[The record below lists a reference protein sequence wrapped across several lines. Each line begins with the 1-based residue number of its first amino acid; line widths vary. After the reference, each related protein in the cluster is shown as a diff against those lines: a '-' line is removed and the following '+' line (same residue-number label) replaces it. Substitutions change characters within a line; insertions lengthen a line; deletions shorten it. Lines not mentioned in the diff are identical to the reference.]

1 MRFLKYHIFIYI
13 LICFTGNSF
22 GQYIQVNDTYTAQQL
37 IENVLINSPCANA
50 SNFTVSGDTFSPG
63 EQSFGYFNAGTSSFP
78 FTDGIVMST
87 SRAKRTEGPNDNLI
101 DEGQTS
107 WLGDSDLEQALNIT
121 GTYNATVLEFDFT
134 PLTSTISFDYIFASE
149 EYQGTAPCRYSDGFA
164 FLLKEAGTANPYVN
178 LAVIPNT
185 TTPVL
190 VTTVHPDIPGRCSAI
205 NETYFGGYNS
215 SSAPINLNGQTTVL
229 TAQSTVIPGR
239 TYHIKLVIAD
249 HENIRYDS
257 AIFLGGGSFNVG
269 TDLGPD
275 RLTATNNS
283 ICTGKTFDIITN
295 ETGINSYKWFKDT
308 FEILGETNPT
318 LTVSTPGIYKVEI
331 TLGATSCISK
341 GQITIEYL
349 PTPVLTNTT
358 MVQCDENLDGITLF
372 NLTKLDSIIT
382 NNDNSFSAVTYYEYL
397 ADAQSQ
403 NVINSIPIPTSYSSI
418 PKTIYASA
426 SNALGCFGLA
436 TVILQIS
443 TTTVPSSRDF
453 ESCDLDGDKDGFYGF
468 HLIEIDP
475 IVLNGLPA
483 GLVVNYYP
491 TYNDALLQT
500 NQLPAIYTNTIRYVI
515 TIYAKIINGTD
526 CYGILP
532 VTLFVNKNE
541 PDNFE
546 DEYVY
551 LCNDIP
557 QTVSIATTFSS
568 YTWSNGD
575 TDFSTDIT
583 AAGDYT
589 VTVTDSNTC
598 EATKKYIAFA
608 SEKPTITSVAIND
621 FQGNENTL
629 LVHFTGIGDYEFSL
643 DGIFYQNSPYFT
655 NVRSGFY
662 TIEARDIKGCGSDFY
677 EIYVL
682 NYPNYFTPND
692 DTYNDVWRIENLD
705 IYPNTTIRIF
715 DRFGKFLKQI
725 ANINGWDGTYLGV
738 KLPSDDYWF
747 VIELEGNRTIKGH
760 FSLKR

>member
-1 MRFLKYHIFIYI
+1 MRFVKYHIFIYF
-13 LICFTGNSF
+13 LICFTCNSF

-50 SNFTVSGDTFSPG
+50 SNFTASGDSFSSG
-63 EQSFGYFNAGTSSFP
+63 EQSFGYFNAGTSGFP
-78 FTDGIVMST
+78 FAEGIVLST
-87 SRAKRTEGPNDNLI
+87 SRAKRTEGPNNNLI

-121 GTYNATVLEFDFT
+121 NTFNATVLEFDFT
-134 PLTSTISFDYIFASE
+134 PLTSKISFDYIFASE

-164 FLLKEAGTANPYVN
+164 FLLKEANTTNPYVN
-178 LAVIPNT
+178 LALIPNS

-190 VTTVHPDIPGRCSAI
+190 VTTVHPDIPGSCSAI
-205 NETYFGGYNS
+205 NETYFGGYNGS
-215 SSAPINLNGQTTVL
+215 NAPINLNGQTTVL
-229 TAQSTVIPGR
+229 TAQSNVIPGR

-283 ICTGKTFDIITN
+283 ICAGKTFDIITH
-295 ETGINSYKWFKDT
+295 ETGINSYKWFKNT
-308 FEILGETNPT
+308 TEILGETNPT
-318 LTVSTPGIYKVEI
+318 LTVSTPGIYAVEI
-331 TLGATSCISK
+331 TLGTTSCISK

-349 PTPVLTNTT
+349 PTPILTNTT
-358 MVQCDENLDGITLF
+358 IVQCDENLDGITLF
-372 NLTKLDSIIT
+372 NLTNLDTIIT
-382 NNDNSFSAVTYYEYL
+382 NNDSSFSSVTYYENL
-397 ADAQSQ
+397 ADALIQ
-403 NVINSIPIPTSYSSI
+403 NTINSIPNPTSYSSI

-426 SNALGCFGLA
+426 SNAFGCFGNA
-436 TVILQIS
+436 TVSLQIS
-443 TTTVPSSRDF
+443 NTTVPSIRNY

-475 IVLNGLPA
+475 VVLNGLPA

-491 TYNDALLQT
+491 TYNDTLLQT
-500 NQLPAIYTNTIRYVI
+500 NQLPAIYTNTIQYEA
-515 TIYAKIINGTD
+515 TIYAKILNGAD

-532 VTLFVNKNE
+532 VDLYVNKNE

-546 DEYVY
+546 DEFVY
-551 LCNDIP
+551 LCNNVP
-557 QTVSIATTFSS
+557 QTVSIATTFST
-568 YTWSNGD
+568 YAWSNGD

-583 AAGDYT
+583 TAGEYS

-598 EATKKYIAFA
+598 EATKKYFALA
-608 SEKPTITSVAIND
+608 SEKPTITSVDIDD
-621 FQGNENTL
+621 FQGSENTL

-682 NYPNYFTPND
+682 NYPNFFTPND

-705 IYPNTTIRIF
+705 IYSKSVIRIY
-715 DRFGKFLKQI
+715 DRFGKFIKQI
-725 ANINGWDGTYLGV
+725 ANKNALLLFDCPLIQ
-738 KLPSDDYWF
+738 
-747 VIELEGNRTIKGH
+747 
-760 FSLKR
+760 